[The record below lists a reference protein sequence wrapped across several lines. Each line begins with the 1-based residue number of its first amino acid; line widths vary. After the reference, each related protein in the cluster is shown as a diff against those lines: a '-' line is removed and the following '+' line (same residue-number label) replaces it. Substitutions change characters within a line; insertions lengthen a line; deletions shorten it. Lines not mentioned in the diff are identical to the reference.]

1 MVRIEADPPNTR
13 LRRRAPPA
21 LHGSPRI
28 PRPAS
33 VTLDHR
39 GEQRQPDVADEHDE
53 PFTHG
58 GAAPQPDA
66 VVGVASRF
74 KANAARS
81 RAPPGCGPDPA
92 RNPNWGS
99 PSGRRTAPTALVAPC
114 QSRPPTPEKRNRKKK
129 TQQTSSEEHTYEL
142 QSIMSTSYDVIF
154 LKKK

>member
-1 MVRIEADPPNTR
+1 MATVPNLRMEPPPRSLAADAQDRIMVRIEADPPNTR

-58 GAAPQPDA
+58 GAAPHPDA
-66 VVGVASRF
+66 VVGVESRF

-81 RAPPGCGPDPA
+81 RAPP
-92 RNPNWGS
+92 R
-99 PSGRRTAPTALVAPC
+99 
-114 QSRPPTPEKRNRKKK
+114 
-129 TQQTSSEEHTYEL
+129 SEERSVGKEGVRRCRSRWL
-142 QSIMSTSYDVIF
+142 QSH
-154 LKKK
+154 